1 MAKKGY
7 IPQER
12 IETIKNA
19 TYNQIVGML
28 NTGNLDVKELRRAY
42 SQLRDIAEKR
52 IKRVSTE
59 EVTKEFGTVD
69 VYDENG
75 VYFRKIKN
83 ISTTS
88 ELVRELADMTRFLR
102 SKRSTVKGLRKQREQ
117 TIWKAEKLGFD
128 VNERNYLDFIKFM
141 RWFKSSE
148 YAKLYDSDSPEVQEV
163 FNSGA
168 TTEADWK
175 ELFKAYAAAERKA
188 APVVDIK

>member
-7 IPQER
+7 ISKER

-19 TYNQIVGML
+19 SYNQIVGML
-28 NTGNLDVKELRRAY
+28 NTGNLQEKELRKAY

-52 IKRVSTE
+52 IKRVSTK

-69 VYDENG
+69 MYDEDG

-102 SKRSTVKGLRKQREQ
+102 SKRSTVTGLRKQREQ
-117 TIWKAEKLGFD
+117 TIWQGKKLGFNI
-128 VNERNYLDFIKFM
+128 NEKNYLDFIKFM
-141 RWFKSSE
+141 KWFKSSE
-148 YAKLYDSDSPEVQEV
+148 YSKKYDSDSEEVQAV
-163 FNSGA
+163 FNSEA
-168 TTEADWK
+168 ATEADWK
-175 ELFKAYAAAERKA
+175 KLFKKYAKAQRKR
-188 APVVDIK
+188 APIVNK

>member
-7 IPQER
+7 ISKER

-19 TYNQIVGML
+19 SYNQIVGML
-28 NTGNLDVKELRRAY
+28 NTGNLQEKELRRAY

-69 VYDENG
+69 LYDENG

-83 ISTTS
+83 IATTS

-102 SKRSTVKGLRKQREQ
+102 SKRSTVTGLRKQKEQ
-117 TIWKAEKLGFD
+117 TIWQGEKLGFNID
-128 VNERNYLDFIKFM
+128 EDNYLDFIKFM
-141 RWFKSSE
+141 KWFKSSE
-148 YAKLYDSDSPEVQEV
+148 YAKKYDSDSEEVQEV

-168 TTEADWK
+168 TTVKDWK
-175 ELFKAYAAAERKA
+175 ELFQAFSAAENKA
-188 APVVDIK
+188 APIVNIK

>member
-7 IPQER
+7 ISKER

-19 TYNQIVGML
+19 SYNQIVGML
-28 NTGNLDVKELRRAY
+28 NTGNLQEKELRKAY

-69 VYDENG
+69 TYDENG

-88 ELVRELADMTRFLR
+88 ELVRELVDMTKFLR

-117 TIWKAEKLGFD
+117 IISKVEAYGFD
-128 VNERNYLDFIKFM
+128 VDKDNYLDFIRFM
-141 RWFKSSE
+141 NWFKSSE
-148 YAKLYDSDSPEVQEV
+148 YAKKYDSDSEEVQEV

-168 TTEADWK
+168 TSEADWK
-175 ELFKAYAAAERKA
+175 ELFQAYTAAESKPA
-188 APVVDIK
+188 SLVNIK